1 MEGNTNVYSASHLL
15 CTRAQKLSLS
25 QLGEKHQPK
34 GLKDFATFGFA
45 RLQNTTPMTTA
56 LNIFRS
62 LCAVLMGKH
71 KTNVVM
77 IHLNT
82 LQDLIKKCNIPD
94 MEETEMLQDS
104 PLAQEEDDE

>member
-1 MEGNTNVYSASHLL
+1 MYTVLHICSAHVLKAVTQSIGRK
-15 CTRAQKLSLS
+15 TSD
-25 QLGEKHQPK
+25 K

-104 PLAQEEDDE
+104 PLAQ